1 MAAGNQ
7 QSGAYSFKFTSF
19 TLTPGPGGSIVIQG
33 NCEGTATGYGTGL
46 GTMTAVGGNSGTVS
60 WCAAIFGKRRASLGC
75 GSGTYE
81 GSGKNRWRTQL
92 VHQLSNGRRVVS
104 DGEIDLP
111 IVHGRG
117 LSRNAYVSS
126 AVIDTARHSLHDP
139 TSAWCGCSTSAPHS
153 VA

>member
-7 QSGAYSFKFTSF
+7 QSGEYSFKFTSF

-60 WCAAIFGKRRASLGC
+60 WCARHFLESGELLSVS

-81 GSGKNRWRTQL
+81 SSGKNRWRTQL
-92 VHQLSNGRRVVS
+92 VHQLSDGRRVAS
-104 DGEIDLP
+104 DGEVDLANRSWKGTFEQ
-111 IVHGRG
+111 H
-117 LSRNAYVSS
+117 
-126 AVIDTARHSLHDP
+126 
-139 TSAWCGCSTSAPHS
+139 
-153 VA
+153 